1 MAESPPRSRSSPPSP
16 GEVEE
21 IEPESEHRP
30 SSNGGPDGSAAAADL
45 PDAFP
50 PREAAAIFARLSDSA
65 KRALAEAD
73 ALRRK
78 TGQDRI
84 HMEHLLLGLYEKN
97 PGPMRASMPES
108 LDASR
113 FHGILQEVTDL
124 PLPTP
129 GGRYSSGMLSALP
142 KVSGHVRDAVVAARD
157 EAGRSDPNGPIR
169 SRHLVKGAFTITDC
183 KPIAALL
190 RAGVNTDGVL
200 AWDEPTPAAHA
211 PPRAAPTRK
220 SATRPGRATQLPP
233 PPLAVTAAAQT
244 DQPTAYDLLG
254 YSGLVDALA
263 SLLTGK
269 STTFPLTIA
278 ISAPWGGGKSSIMR
292 QLIARLSAETKSAP
306 WVIVYFPAW
315 RYETGEQLWA
325 AMAKA
330 TYDAGVKS
338 RPGRFGGVRFRWAL
352 ERKRLSVPRLVAR
365 VALPLAGGVVGAVLG
380 TVLGNATGTPTEGT
394 AAVGGVGGLVAVAQA
409 LWGNLSDPFKRAVE
423 SFAKEP
429 GIESGDGFTPAAAA
443 NVDALMTLLL
453 EKGGRVAIFID
464 DLDRCTP
471 RSLVRVIEAVN
482 QIFVAGSDI
491 ATEPGGASRL
501 PDPAAPR
508 VEPRRLAFIM
518 GMDRQVV
525 ARGIEAEYAALKT
538 LLEKEGDAAGRD
550 YGLAFLDKI
559 VQLWVTL
566 PTPTTEGLD
575 ILLRTVAGFPSGSG
589 PDNAQLIAR
598 IRSEMAEEIR
608 GIPAD
613 DRAAIAAAARRVEQR
628 ADADSRVAARW
639 ARQSFL
645 SSFVAPSAAE
655 SPEVWAAMQ
664 EGAACLERNPRQV
677 KRFNNAF
684 RLQLALASG
693 AFQVTFTRDQLGA
706 LARWVAIRL
715 RWGALA
721 HAMDDDP
728 QLLGAL
734 EREANGRREVS
745 RVNAADSLR
754 QRKRT
759 PEWFSEKAFPD
770 LPELRKALRVGRRSQ
785 AISQLPFEAFLQ
797 IA

>member
-1 MAESPPRSRSSPPSP
+1 
-16 GEVEE
+16 
-21 IEPESEHRP
+21 
-30 SSNGGPDGSAAAADL
+30 
-45 PDAFP
+45 
-50 PREAAAIFARLSDSA
+50 
-65 KRALAEAD
+65 
-73 ALRRK
+73 
-78 TGQDRI
+78 
-84 HMEHLLLGLYEKN
+84 
-97 PGPMRASMPES
+97 
-108 LDASR
+108 
-113 FHGILQEVTDL
+113 
-124 PLPTP
+124 
-129 GGRYSSGMLSALP
+129 
-142 KVSGHVRDAVVAARD
+142 
-157 EAGRSDPNGPIR
+157 
-169 SRHLVKGAFTITDC
+169 
-183 KPIAALL
+183 
-190 RAGVNTDGVL
+190 
-200 AWDEPTPAAHA
+200 
-211 PPRAAPTRK
+211 
-220 SATRPGRATQLPP
+220 
-233 PPLAVTAAAQT
+233 
-244 DQPTAYDLLG
+244 
-254 YSGLVDALA
+254 
-263 SLLTGK
+263 
-269 STTFPLTIA
+269 
-278 ISAPWGGGKSSIMR
+278 
-292 QLIARLSAETKSAP
+292 
-306 WVIVYFPAW
+306 
-315 RYETGEQLWA
+315 
-325 AMAKA
+325 
-330 TYDAGVKS
+330 
-338 RPGRFGGVRFRWAL
+338 
-352 ERKRLSVPRLVAR
+352 
-365 VALPLAGGVVGAVLG
+365 
-380 TVLGNATGTPTEGT
+380 
-394 AAVGGVGGLVAVAQA
+394 
-409 LWGNLSDPFKRAVE
+409 
-423 SFAKEP
+423 
-429 GIESGDGFTPAAAA
+429 
-443 NVDALMTLLL
+443 
-453 EKGGRVAIFID
+453 VAIFID

-491 ATEPGGASRL
+491 ATEPGGASVL

-525 ARGIEAEYAALKT
+525 ARGIEAEYAALTT
-538 LLEKEGDAAGRD
+538 LLEKQGDAAGRD

-589 PDNAQLIAR
+589 PDNAAVIAR

-613 DRAAIAAAARRVEQR
+613 DRAAIAAAARRVEER

-645 SSFVAPSAAE
+645 SSFAPPSAAE
-655 SPEVWAAMQ
+655 SLEVWEAMQ

-745 RVNAADSLR
+745 RVSAADALR
-754 QRKRT
+754 LRKRT
-759 PEWFSEKAFPD
+759 PDWFNEKKFPD
-770 LPELRKALRVGRRSQ
+770 LPELRKALRVDRKAQ